1 MILPLQGV
9 VPLAALYPGRCP
21 GLADSWPYRPLDI
34 PKGGAFFL
42 HFILSPILFESG
54 IAESESGPLVRLQS
68 EAGKE
73 SRATGRSIRSCV
85 SPGGMLYRMRSMLP
99 HSPEHSSASSETSR
113 HNLRS
118 YALHHADYA
127 SIIYRV
133 VS

>member
-1 MILPLQGV
+1 MPNSFST
-9 VPLAALYPGRCP
+9 ALRK
-21 GLADSWPYRPLDI
+21 RPLDI

-99 HSPEHSSASSETSR
+99 HPPKHSFASRGTGIYSLKDALIYRAEHSSASQGT
-113 HNLRS
+113 
-118 YALHHADYA
+118 
-127 SIIYRV
+127 
-133 VS
+133 